1 MGKKRKKPFREKT
14 LSPSTVLR
22 GVGFLEESL
31 DIGGRIV
38 GESFLCLWM
47 FFEGKFSKKKKGVGF
62 IVGMGNSVRF
72 GYND

>member
-14 LSPSTVLR
+14 LSPSMVLR

-31 DIGGRIV
+31 DIGGRIA

-47 FFEGKFSKKKKGVGF
+47 FFEGKFSKKKKRGF
-62 IVGMGNSVRF
+62 YSWDGQQCSFLV
-72 GYND
+72 